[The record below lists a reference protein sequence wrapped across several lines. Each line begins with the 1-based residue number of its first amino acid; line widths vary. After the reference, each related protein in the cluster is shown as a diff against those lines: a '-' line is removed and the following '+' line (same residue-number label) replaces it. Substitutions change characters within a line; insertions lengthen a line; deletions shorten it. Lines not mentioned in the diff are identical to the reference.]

1 DAMHKDKRKGQDR
14 GFTLIELLVVVAII
28 GVLAALLLPALASA
42 RKQAKKRD
50 CTNNLK
56 QLGLYMNLY
65 CSKYG
70 SESAYPP
77 TNGSPNFLNYLR
89 SVPTTSSAMAGNS
102 HGLFVCKV
110 AGTMS
115 STTALD
121 YRYPA
126 SSRTI
131 NDTQQPNWPIASDR
145 GSNHDANLMDDI
157 NVLLFDGSVQAAATS
172 HHLWTSCV
180 GTAAASW
187 MQGP

>member
-1 DAMHKDKRKGQDR
+1 MSSRRKSG

-56 QLGLYMNLY
+56 QLGLYLNLY
-65 CSKYG
+65 TSKFG
-70 SESAYPP
+70 GETAYPP
-77 TNGSPNFLNYLR
+77 TNTSPNFLNYLR
-89 SVPTTSSAMAGNS
+89 QVPSTSAAIAAQAD
-102 HGLFVCKV
+102 GLFVCKV
-110 AGTMS
+110 AGTLP

-126 SSRTI
+126 SSRVI
-131 NDTQQPNWPIASDR
+131 NDTRAPTEPIACDR
-145 GSNHDANLMDDI
+145 ASNHDVNQMDDI
-157 NVLLFDGSVQAAATS
+157 NVLVFDGSVHGASTA
-172 HHLWTSCV
+172 HYLWTSCV
-180 GTAAASW
+180 GSGASTW